1 MSEACLKGCV
11 ITMTEAR
18 MGKARKR
25 GSLVVVMLGVLV
37 ISLSLTGST
46 TQDYVALFSAATGV
60 GGYDVLADVL
70 QQLGDAAF
78 RQNLVDDPSGELL
91 AQGMSNL
98 PDDAMVMLFNTSAA
112 IASGA
117 IDQEEEPI
125 LSFGAPPDGSPVAAL
140 PMTLAIMGQTGELIL
155 FVQKT
160 VSSTQW
166 EEVMNADSNNMVERV
181 LLFMEAPVLKYL
193 TETVNE
199 LSMRDRDD
207 PERVEFVE
215 RTFSYLIDNAEDPN
229 TDFPFRVSDSVKVE
243 VMQVESGEVVLFAP
257 EGGALEAPGPSYWIG
272 RTTEDWCLY
281 IRVLI
286 NEVNEN
292 G

>member
-1 MSEACLKGCV
+1 
-11 ITMTEAR
+11 
-18 MGKARKR
+18 
-25 GSLVVVMLGVLV
+25 
-37 ISLSLTGST
+37 
-46 TQDYVALFSAATGV
+46 
-60 GGYDVLADVL
+60 
-70 QQLGDAAF
+70 
-78 RQNLVDDPSGELL
+78 
-91 AQGMSNL
+91 
-98 PDDAMVMLFNTSAA
+98 
-112 IASGA
+112 
-117 IDQEEEPI
+117 
-125 LSFGAPPDGSPVAAL
+125 
-140 PMTLAIMGQTGELIL
+140 
-155 FVQKT
+155 
-160 VSSTQW
+160 
-166 EEVMNADSNNMVERV
+166 
-181 LLFMEAPVLKYL
+181 MEAPVLKYL